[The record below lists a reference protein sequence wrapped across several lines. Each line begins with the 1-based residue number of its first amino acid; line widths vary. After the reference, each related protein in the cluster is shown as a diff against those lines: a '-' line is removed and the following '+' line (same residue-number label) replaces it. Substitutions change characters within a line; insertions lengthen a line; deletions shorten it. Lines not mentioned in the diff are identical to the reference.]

1 MPLAELSR
9 RLENMIRIGTVAAVD
24 HAAHRV
30 RVQSGA
36 LLTDWLKWRTARAG
50 ATRTWCPPT
59 VGEQVMI
66 LSPSGELANGIVLPS
81 IFSDAHDAP
90 SDAPDLH
97 LVEFPDGARIAYDH
111 AAGALTVT
119 GIKTAVVQAAE
130 SITVD
135 TPLTHITG
143 AVQIDGPLTV
153 DGLVTYRNGMSG
165 TGGANGNAITI
176 TGDVSHSDGSL
187 SSNGIVLHTHTHTDP
202 QGGSTGAPT

>member
-1 MPLAELSR
+1 
-9 RLENMIRIGTVAAVD
+9 MIRIGTVAAVD

-143 AVQIDGPLTV
+143 AVQIDGNTQIAGTLTV
-153 DGLVTYRNGMSG
+153 GGLLTYRDGIAGSG
-165 TGGANGNAITI
+165 GGNGNAIS
-176 TGDVSHSDGSL
+176 GDLTHAGGSL
-187 SSNGIVLHTHTHTDP
+187 SSHGIVLHTHIHSDP
-202 QGGSTGAPT
+202 QGGDTGGPQ